1 MKGKSSVRRWLL
13 LVLALVVAVTVS
25 LIFSGALASSP
36 SPKHTPDPTLPNQTT
51 LTSSSSSTVGTTAVG
66 AALTLSSNPYG
77 CYSRSDYPHVSNALG
92 YPQAVAYGWT
102 LCSIQPP
109 QESAQAWLYRWDCI
123 LWIFCGW
130 TSVGYAPGYY
140 YAYGQYRAVPAHTC
154 SGTSNHN
161 YLIQTYSQITDAAG
175 NVYSAWTGN
184 QQSANCG

>member
-1 MKGKSSVRRWLL
+1 MQRTSSARRSVLL
-13 LVLALVVAVTVS
+13 MIALAVAVAIS
-25 LIFSGALASSP
+25 LVFSGTLASAP
-36 SPKHTPDPTLPNQTT
+36 SPKHAPDPTLPQQTT
-51 LTSSSSSTVGTTAVG
+51 LTSATSPTGRTPAVG
-66 AALTLSSNPYG
+66 AALPLSTNPFG

-109 QESAQAWLYRWDCI
+109 QESVQAWLYRWDCT

-140 YAYGQYRAVPAHTC
+140 YSYGQFRAVPAHTC

-161 YLIQTYSQITDAAG
+161 YMIQTYSQITDPAG
-175 NVYSAWTGN
+175 TVYSAWTSN